1 MPKPEPISVDLE
13 LVCDEPCQGVAHGQR
28 DDSPIIPV
36 TGPEQELVG
45 VSLELAYAVFVDA
58 IRTAQGDFGFS
69 LLDPRRSGDANVLG
83 ANDRA
88 HLHGYA
94 NDPGGND
101 RTLNPGRNLARNRNR
116 DGDGGR
122 KKETENPGLGG
133 FLTT

>member
-1 MPKPEPISVDLE
+1 MLAPATTFTVLF
-13 LVCDEPCQGVAHGQR
+13 
-28 DDSPIIPV
+28 SP
-36 TGPEQELVG
+36 
-45 VSLELAYAVFVDA
+45 
-58 IRTAQGDFGFS
+58 
-69 LLDPRRSGDANVLG
+69 LDPRRSGDANVLG

>member
-1 MPKPEPISVDLE
+1 MVHPLSVRPGPPHRNARSRRTSS
-13 LVCDEPCQGVAHGQR
+13 LVVRGNSLQIGGNFEV
-28 DDSPIIPV
+28 
-36 TGPEQELVG
+36 VG
-45 VSLELAYAVFVDA
+45 VDFELLYAVFLDS
-58 IRTAQGDFGFS
+58 ITAAESDFGFS
-69 LLDPRRSGDANVLG
+69 LLHPRRSGDANVLG

>member
-1 MPKPEPISVDLE
+1 MPEPLDLPPVRELEVVSVDPE
-13 LVCDEPCQGVAHGQR
+13 L
-28 DDSPIIPV
+28 
-36 TGPEQELVG
+36 L
-45 VSLELAYAVFVDA
+45 YAVFLDS
-58 IRTAQGDFGFS
+58 ITAAEGDFGFS